1 MTEAMAGRPADP
13 GPMDLVE
20 IYYAPKDVFAR
31 RADGGEFALPLIALP
46 IVLTVLYYATLGA
59 MQPVF
64 DAEFA
69 RMLPK
74 MMEKIPNATPE
85 RMQAMKEMGAK
96 WGGIGIFIGAGLIGP
111 FVAGFVLWIV
121 SRVVGAAVGFSQA
134 VMIATFSFY
143 PMIVEQ
149 VVNAAQALVLPDTSI
164 TSRYSVSLGPA
175 RFLDPTAS
183 PMTLAVVGHI
193 DLFTIWTAIL
203 VAIGL
208 KVVGRATTAQA
219 ATAGAAIWILGL
231 LPGVL
236 GAMRAG

>member
-1 MTEAMAGRPADP
+1 MTEAMPTRSADP

-31 RADGGEFALPLIALP
+31 RAEGGEFALPLIALP
-46 IVLTVLYYATLGA
+46 IVLTVLYYATQGA

-64 DAEFA
+64 DAEWA

-74 MMEKIPNATPE
+74 MMEKFPNMPPE
-85 RMQAMKEMGAK
+85 RIQGMKDFGAK
-96 WGGIGIFIGAGLIGP
+96 WGGVGIFIGAGLVGP
-111 FVAGFVLWIV
+111 FVAGFVLWLV

-134 VMIATFSFY
+134 VMIATFSLY
-143 PMIVEQ
+143 PLIVEQ
-149 VVNAAQALVLPDTSI
+149 VVNAAQALALPESSI
-164 TSRYSVSLGPA
+164 TSRYSVGLGPA

-183 PMTLAVVGHI
+183 TMTMAVVGHI

-208 KVVGRATTAQA
+208 KVVARATTAQA
-219 ATAGAAIWILGL
+219 ATGAAAVWILGL
-231 LPGVL
+231 LPGVI
-236 GAMRAG
+236 GAIRAG